1 MLNIFNNKK
10 KICTQSYILHIYTY
24 LWAIDNRR
32 VSYVGMT
39 PVASKMMR
47 IMMIATMTPMII
59 IIFVFFHQYF
69 RATRVD
75 VLWNE
80 SACKE
85 TVPCD

>member
-10 KICTQSYILHIYTY
+10 KNLYTILHITHIY
-24 LWAIDNRR
+24 IFVSHRQS